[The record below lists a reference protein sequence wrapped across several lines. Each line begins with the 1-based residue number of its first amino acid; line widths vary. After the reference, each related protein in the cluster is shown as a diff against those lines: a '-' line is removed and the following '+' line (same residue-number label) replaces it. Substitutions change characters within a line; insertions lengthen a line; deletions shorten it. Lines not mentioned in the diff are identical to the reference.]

1 MRTTSWLV
9 LVLTMSVGWVQS
21 QDPIAVLTDAAGV
34 PGSVITTSLLL
45 DNETAGGPIQGFSFS
60 FYNPGGGLTPGDGS
74 MSAGVSL
81 GPALAAMNG
90 GFGPDMLIVTICPDG
105 LGGTGIG
112 CGTVFSYYGFESL
125 PPVAGGHHCLDMVWT
140 ISPTAD
146 PGLTTLEFCACLCDP
161 PLSSIVVIGGA
172 SIVPLFVPATVEIL
186 EGVVF
191 LRGDPNSS
199 DAIDIADPIYALNY
213 LFQSGPI
220 LCLDAMDANASGA
233 VDLADVLYLL
243 NFING
248 DGPPPP
254 APFPACGNDAPVLGC
269 DSDGACG

>member
-1 MRTTSWLV
+1 M
-9 LVLTMSVGWVQS
+9 
-21 QDPIAVLTDAAGV
+21 TDAAGV

-45 DNETAGGPIQGFSFS
+45 DNETADGPIQGFSFS
-60 FYNPGGGLTPGDGS
+60 FYNPGGGLTPEQ
-74 MSAGVSL
+74 VL
-81 GPALAAMNG
+81 PGPALAVMNG
-90 GFGPDMLIVTICPDG
+90 GTGPTFLTVTFYSDG

-112 CGTVFSYYGFESL
+112 CGTVFSFVGSETL
-125 PPVAGGHHCLDMVWT
+125 PPVAGGHHCLDMDWM

-146 PGLTTLEFCACLCDP
+146 PGLTTLDFCDCLGSP
-161 PLSSIVVIGGA
+161 PLVSTVVIGGA
-172 SIVPLFVPATVEIL
+172 SLTPLFVPATVEIL
-186 EGVVF
+186 EEVVF

-199 DAIDIADPIYALNY
+199 GAIDIADPIYALNY
-213 LFQSGPI
+213 LFQSGPV

-233 VDLADVLYLL
+233 VDLADALYLL

-254 APFPACGNDAPVLGC
+254 APFPACGPAPEILGC